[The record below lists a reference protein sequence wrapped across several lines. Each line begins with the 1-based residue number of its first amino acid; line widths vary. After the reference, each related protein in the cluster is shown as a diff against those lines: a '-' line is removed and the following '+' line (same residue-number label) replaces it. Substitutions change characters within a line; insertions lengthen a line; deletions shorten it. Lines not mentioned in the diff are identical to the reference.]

1 MIARFFYHKIAYK
14 IVNKTAYQHKKSLH
28 YEIERRFF
36 IPKLPP
42 IDGVRVKEIQQY
54 YTQVKGDTETRVR
67 LEDGERCYV
76 VTKVGFGMVRKETQ
90 IEIPTASFE
99 VWKPV
104 SKSKVVKKTRYLIPY
119 RKVTIELDVYGG
131 WLRGLVTAEVEFP
144 SEKAA
149 MEFVPPAW
157 FGKELTGV
165 EEYSNR
171 SLAMKGIPK
180 SFSRLRR

>member
-131 WLRGLVTAEVEFP
+131 WLRGLVTAEVQFP